1 MVICHLVFGFC
12 HSAPPP
18 HFTDAEFLIGDWDV
32 WLYIQLAKST
42 LHRNCKDI
50 IVKSELST
58 ITTITQ

>member
-12 HSAPPP
+12 YSPPPP

-32 WLYIQLAKST
+32 YIKLAKST

-50 IVKSELST
+50 IVKSELSP